1 MFGYS
6 LAVHPGWKTDDRGF
20 RLSVNQYLPPLP
32 PSSLSQKVKEEVICL
47 REIFD
52 FRNFLLY
59 KFYKFFFTANVYR
72 MQKNTIGDFV
82 FKVGKIEQLKED
94 RHKNALEAC
103 EER

>member
-1 MFGYS
+1 
-6 LAVHPGWKTDDRGF
+6 
-20 RLSVNQYLPPLP
+20 
-32 PSSLSQKVKEEVICL
+32 
-47 REIFD
+47 
-52 FRNFLLY
+52 
-59 KFYKFFFTANVYR
+59 

>member
-1 MFGYS
+1 MTLGTFYY
-6 LAVHPGWKTDDRGF
+6 T
-20 RLSVNQYLPPLP
+20 
-32 PSSLSQKVKEEVICL
+32 
-47 REIFD
+47 
-52 FRNFLLY
+52 NFIN
-59 KFYKFFFTANVYR
+59 FFFTANVYR